1 MEIRNRGDEQFHLE
15 CIHSKHPANVLWV
28 LHEKPDQSW
37 VLGGGVAQ
45 GSFLDLEIHRLYMGQ
60 GMSCEVGGL
69 ASEIVW
75 SDLQPE
81 SGHQIRL
88 SSENAFRT
96 EVVFSQPLPVWSSYE
111 VRPYHQGP
119 LLFDK
124 CQVWSLTQSYSV
136 DFSKSRIGAKK
147 CVINKHIIICNNLF
161 LLVSC
166 WDLRA

>member
-1 MEIRNRGDEQFHLE
+1 MPCSPPTCASEEHVPAFRSYDPPRLEIRNRGDEQFHLE

-111 VRPYHQGP
+111 IRPYHRGP

-124 CQVWSLTQSYSV
+124 CQV
-136 DFSKSRIGAKK
+136 
-147 CVINKHIIICNNLF
+147 
-161 LLVSC
+161 
-166 WDLRA
+166 